1 MRFYALDVV
10 RVHNEAERG
19 KVVRHRLPEVLP
31 PHLPENQGRHRLQ
44 RMQLLLLPPVTFQ
57 NPSECCKLH
66 ATHATTACKHALPL
80 LPYAQN
86 DTHKATACHSKMPL
100 PDARHAHGN
109 PTESQRLPQKT
120 SPHTPNP
127 EQGAPAGRS
136 PSAGSTAAARRA
148 RPGSC
153 RAGTVCSPARSSVC
167 RKRTCAA
174 SLQLKTAS
182 TQLARA
188 ARILSKMVE
197 AQQRGGFQGEAE
209 ERAGIEAMC
218 KLAGIQYCILKKRKI
233 RMLEPGAILHLSL
246 TLTYSSSAT
255 RPQ

>member
-1 MRFYALDVV
+1 
-10 RVHNEAERG
+10 
-19 KVVRHRLPEVLP
+19 
-31 PHLPENQGRHRLQ
+31 
-44 RMQLLLLPPVTFQ
+44 MQLLPASMRCPCSHTL
-57 NPSECCKLH
+57 E
-66 ATHATTACKHALPL
+66 TTRTKQQPAIPKCRSL
-80 LPYAQN
+80 
-86 DTHKATACHSKMPL
+86 M
-100 PDARHAHGN
+100 ARHAHGN
-109 PTESQRLPQKT
+109 PTESQRLPQNP
-120 SPHTPNP
+120 SPHTPNT

-188 ARILSKMVE
+188 ARILSNMVE
-197 AQQRGGFQGEAE
+197 ARQRGGFPGEAE
-209 ERAGIEAMC
+209 ERAGFVVMC
-218 KLAGIQYCILKKRKI
+218 KRAGIHGRICIYKKSFILGR
-233 RMLEPGAILHLSL
+233 GAILHLSL